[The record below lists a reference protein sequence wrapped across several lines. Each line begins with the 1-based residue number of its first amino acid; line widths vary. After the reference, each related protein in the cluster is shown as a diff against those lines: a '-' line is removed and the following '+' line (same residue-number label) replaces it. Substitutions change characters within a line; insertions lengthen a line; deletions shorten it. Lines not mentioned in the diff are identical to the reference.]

1 MKKSSPGAD
10 SWIIRTKLSP
20 PHLPAPQILRQQ
32 LLDQA
37 VSDRNCRL
45 TIVHAPAGYGK
56 TTFLKQWYEYHINH
70 NGAASW
76 LSLDEEERKPS
87 LFINYLVAALKH
99 AGVCCASLEKLLGQR
114 DEELPAS
121 SIAAPIIH
129 TLAQFQRDLILFFD
143 DYQLVSGAPVNELVR
158 KLGAHLPD
166 NVGMVL
172 SSRVY
177 PDLAVQYLRNQ
188 GNVREI
194 AIADLRFSQD
204 EVDSVIANHFDDVA
218 LNRLWDRTEG
228 WPIACRMINVLIQ
241 NQLFDVRDIDSFSG
255 RTTDL
260 ARYITEQVFTS
271 LTANEQTMLMHTAI
285 ANRFTGDLANAL
297 CGGLDC
303 WAILETLA
311 RQDLFLIPLDTEST
325 WYRYHQLFRE
335 YLYERLRRDN
345 GAQIPGLHLKAAS
358 WFFAQGHVP
367 EAVEHALKGQD
378 QNKAAG
384 LIDSAGGWRLIY
396 QDRLEW
402 LAGSLARL
410 ERTVID
416 AYPRLF
422 MADLLLLVKRGKPHV
437 ARQRMNVLYQET
449 NGFELWSGTTLERTV
464 RIELELVRRV
474 ILDDYTDQTVSDT
487 TLSFA
492 HGCLKEVPHNDDLL
506 RCLLHDALSSAYID
520 AGLLN
525 QANRHLAQA
534 TRMYQD
540 AGYYYGAVYIH
551 YHRANLNMER
561 ARLHG
566 ARRELLK
573 ARDLAREYFDTNVNI
588 SANTSVYL
596 ADVAFMQSRIEEA
609 RQLMDTALA
618 HIEKHDSWFDLYARG
633 YTTAA
638 GVAFITHG
646 PDRARA
652 VLERARS
659 IAAERNLSR
668 LALLSDLMEV
678 KLLLLADRLI
688 PACELADTIDLN
700 RLARQ
705 RTGPDNRS
713 VFIPERAVIVSARL
727 LLTQHKKDA
736 LLNLLQPLAAKL
748 EAQGRYRLLV
758 EAQLLLVR
766 AFYGLNDFENAAN
779 LLSRAVEIA
788 MHEDYKR
795 PFADEGQVIT
805 GIYERL
811 YDDRPAQSCNRLHRG
826 FMGEIKRIV
835 RRESCAVNKHVCLYG
850 LTHKEYRVVTE
861 MAKGHTNKEIASNL
875 CITEDAVKYRLK
887 KLFRKWNVSSRDEAV
902 RMARDKSIL

>member
-1 MKKSSPGAD
+1 M
-10 SWIIRTKLSP
+10 SP
-20 PHLPAPQILRQQ
+20 PHLPAPQILRKR
-32 LLDQA
+32 LLDRA
-37 VSDRNCRL
+37 VFDRNCRL
-45 TIVHAPAGYGK
+45 TIVNAPAGYGK
-56 TTFLKQWYEYHINH
+56 TTFLKQWYEHHINH

-76 LSLDEEERKPS
+76 LSLDEEEREPS

-114 DEELPAS
+114 DEEPPAS

-129 TLAQFQRDLILFFD
+129 TLSQFQGDLILFFD

-158 KLGAHLPD
+158 KLVAHLPD

-177 PDLAVQYLRNQ
+177 PDLALQCLRNQ

-194 AIADLRFSQD
+194 AIADLRFSPD
-204 EVDSVIANHFDDVA
+204 EVSSVIADRFDDVT

-228 WPIACRMINVLIQ
+228 WPIACRMINVLSK
-241 NQLFDVRDIDSFSG
+241 NKLFDISNIDTFSG

-271 LTANEQTMLMHTAI
+271 LTANEQAMLMRTAI
-285 ANRFTGDLANAL
+285 VNRFTGDLANAL
-297 CGGLDC
+297 CEGLDC

-345 GAQIPGLHLKAAS
+345 GVHIPGLHLKAAN

-384 LIDSAGGWRLIY
+384 LVDSAGGWRLIY

-402 LAGSLARL
+402 LAGILARL

-449 NGFELWSGTTLERTV
+449 DGFELWSGTTLERTV

-474 ILDDYTDQTVSDT
+474 ILDGYTDQPVSDT
-487 TLSFA
+487 TLSFV
-492 HGCLKEVPHNDDLL
+492 HECLKEVPHNDELL

-525 QANRHLAQA
+525 QANKHLTRA

-566 ARRELLK
+566 ARSELLK
-573 ARDLAREYFDTNVNI
+573 ARDLAREHFDTNVNI

-596 ADVAFMQSRIEEA
+596 ADVAFMQSRIEDA

-618 HIEKHDSWFDLYARG
+618 DIEKHDSWFDLYARG

-652 VLERARS
+652 VLERARNV
-659 IAAERNLSR
+659 AAERNLPR

-688 PACELADTIDLN
+688 PACELANAIDLN
-700 RLARQ
+700 RLTRQ

-713 VFIPERAVIVSARL
+713 VFIQERAVIVSARL
-727 LLTQHKKDA
+727 LLMQDKKDA
-736 LLNLLQPLAAKL
+736 MLNLLEPLVARL

-758 EAQLLLVR
+758 EARLLLVR
-766 AFYGLNDFENAAN
+766 VFYSMNDLENAAN

-788 MHEDYKR
+788 RHEDYKR

-805 GIYERL
+805 GIYHRL
-811 YDDRPAQSCNRLHRG
+811 YDDRPVKSCNRSHRA

-835 RRESCAVNKHVCLYG
+835 RRESCGVDKHVYLYG
-850 LTHKEYRVVTE
+850 LTRKEYRVITE
-861 MAKGHTNKEIASNL
+861 IAKGHTNKEIASNL

-887 KLFRKWNVSSRDEAV
+887 KLFRKWNVSSRGDAV
-902 RMARDKSIL
+902 RMARDKSLL